1 MEELGAGRIP
11 SAGELKTSNRREA
24 GQAIRFLRAEVPWR
38 WWCSARSGGVGVG
51 RTAGGASGCV
61 LLMCYLA
68 GQLSKLV
75 AAPRNGALAALLQ
88 AARAFTQTP
97 TNGRKRLIHR
107 YPNWFE
113 RGCLGGAVAK
123 YTRER
128 DGSIK
133 VVNRCRRKDGSWKT
147 ITGRGNGRSGQR
159 KRATEGAL
167 FRPLRRR
174 LLDCW
179 VGREEL
185 FLVSRWPSQPALSL
199 DLIASA
205 ENYAR
210 PLQRDCGQ
218 RRQAGLFGGMDRAFA
233 RFHPPL
239 KKRFGPSIFPLA

>member
-24 GQAIRFLRAEVPWR
+24 GQAIRFLRAEVPRR

-88 AARAFTQTP
+88 AARAFRQTP

-147 ITGRGNGRSGQR
+147 ITGRATVVPGSGNARLKVRFFGPFAGDYWIVGWDEKNYSWSLVGHPSRRFLWILSR
-159 KRATEGAL
+159 
-167 FRPLRRR
+167 RPRITQGLYNEIVANAVRQ
-174 LLDCW
+174 
-179 VGREEL
+179 GY
-185 FLVSRWPSQPALSL
+185 
-199 DLIASA
+199 SA
-205 ENYAR
+205 EWIVPSPGSIR
-210 PLQRDCGQ
+210 P
-218 RRQAGLFGGMDRAFA
+218 
-233 RFHPPL
+233 
-239 KKRFGPSIFPLA
+239 